1 VNQCIH
7 HLFTEQAILTPDA
20 VALVFEDC
28 LLTYRE
34 LEDRSNRI
42 AHYLQELGVTP
53 DTLVGICVERSVE
66 MVVGILG
73 ILKAGGAYVPLDPTY
88 PQARR
93 NFILADTKLSIVLT
107 QEHLLAKLPDNSIRI
122 VILDAEI
129 DAIESQSSIEVMSE
143 VKSQNLAY
151 VMYTSGSTGQ
161 PKGVS
166 VIHRGVV
173 RLVNQ
178 TNYVNLTSDR
188 VFLQLAPISFDAS
201 TFEIWGC
208 LLNGGKLA
216 IAPPRALSIDDIGR
230 LIQQHQVNILWLT
243 AGLFHAIV
251 DTKIEIL
258 QPLQQL
264 LAGGDILSV
273 PHVQKFLNTVT
284 NCQLINGY
292 GPTEN
297 TTFTCCYSINLP
309 LESGRSIPIGKPI
322 SHTQVYILDEQLQPV
337 ANGVAG
343 ELYIGGDGLARGY
356 FDRPEL
362 TAEKFILCPH
372 PQPLPQAGGRGARA
386 EGEGGERADSARLY
400 KTGDL
405 TRYLP
410 DGNIEFLGRIDNQV
424 KIRGFRIE
432 LGEIEQTLAQ
442 HPDVRENIVLA
453 HQLETGDKQLVA
465 YIVPQPNRNYAT
477 DKLRSFLQ
485 QRLPDYLIPSAFI
498 ELASLPLTANG
509 KVDRHKLPAP
519 NCERPQLDRAYTTA
533 QTDLERMLVEIW
545 SNLLKIDRVGIDD
558 NFFDLGGTSISILQ
572 VAAAI
577 EQKLGIVNLPI
588 VKLFQHPTISS
599 LAKHLAIEQNPRLV
613 NDGVKSRAQLQ
624 KAAQIKRK
632 R

>member
-7 HLFTEQAILTPDA
+7 HLFTEQFVLTPDA

-28 LLTYRE
+28 QLTYQE
-34 LEDRSNRI
+34 LADRSDRI
-42 AHYLQELGVTP
+42 ARYLQGLGVTP

-88 PQARR
+88 PQERR
-93 NFILADTKLSIVLT
+93 DFILADTKLAIVLT
-107 QEHLLAKLPDNSIRI
+107 QQHLLAKLPDRSVRI
-122 VILDAEI
+122 VILDTEVEAI
-129 DAIESQSSIEVMSE
+129 DLQSSTEVISE
-143 VKSQNLAY
+143 VNSQNLAY

-173 RLVNQ
+173 RLVKQ
-178 TNYVNLTSDR
+178 TNYVNLTDR
-188 VFLQLAPISFDAS
+188 EVFLQLAPISFDAS

-208 LLNGGKLA
+208 LLNGGKLI
-216 IAPPRALSIDDIGR
+216 IAPSRLLSIDEIGK

-243 AGLFHAIV
+243 AGLFHSIV

-297 TTFTCCYSINLP
+297 TTFTCYYPINLP
-309 LESGRSIPIGKPI
+309 LAPGSSIPIGKPI
-322 SHTQVYILDEQLQPV
+322 SRTQVYILDEQLQPV
-337 ANGVAG
+337 ADGVAG

-362 TAEKFILCPH
+362 TAEKFILCPLN
-372 PQPLPQAGGRGARA
+372 PLLGGAGVGSGL
-386 EGEGGERADSARLY
+386 DLLY

-405 TRYLP
+405 ARYLP

-442 HPDVRENIVLA
+442 HPDVRENVVLA
-453 HQLETGDKQLVA
+453 YQLETGDKQLIA
-465 YIVPQPNRNYAT
+465 YIVPQLNSNYSI

-485 QRLPDYLIPSAFI
+485 QRLPDHMIPGVFI
-498 ELASLPLTANG
+498 RLASLPLTPNG

-519 NCERPQLDRAYTTA
+519 SRERPQLDRAYIAA
-533 QTDLERMLVEIW
+533 QTDLERTIGEIW
-545 SNLLKIDRVGIDD
+545 SDLLKIDRVGIDD
-558 NFFDLGGTSISILQ
+558 NFFELGGTSLSILQ
-572 VAAAI
+572 VAATI
-577 EQKLGIVNLPI
+577 EQKLGIENLPI

-599 LAKHLAIEQNPRLV
+599 LAKYLVVEQNPRSA
-613 NDGVKSRAQLQ
+613 NDELKSRAQLQ
-624 KAAQIKRK
+624 KASQARRK

>member
-7 HLFTEQAILTPDA
+7 HLFTEQVARTPDA

-28 LLTYRE
+28 QLTYRG

-42 AHYLQELGVTP
+42 ADYLQTLGVIP

-88 PQARR
+88 PQERR
-93 NFILADTKLSIVLT
+93 DFILADTKLSIVLT
-107 QEHLLAKLPDNSIRI
+107 QQHLLAKLPHDSVRI
-122 VILDAEI
+122 VILDPNIEPI
-129 DAIESQSSIEVMSE
+129 DSHYTQVISE
-143 VKSQNLAY
+143 VNSQNLAY

-166 VIHRGVV
+166 IIHRGVV
-173 RLVNQ
+173 RLVKT
-178 TNYVNLTSDR
+178 TNYVNLTDR
-188 VFLQLAPISFDAS
+188 EVFLQLAPISFDAS

-208 LLNGGKLA
+208 LLNGGKLI
-216 IAPPRALSIDDIGR
+216 IAPSRLLSIDEIGK
-230 LIQQHQVNILWLT
+230 LIQQYQVNILWLT

-251 DTKIEIL
+251 DTKLEVL
-258 QPLQQL
+258 KPLRQL
-264 LAGGDILSV
+264 LAGGDVLSV
-273 PHVQKFLNTVT
+273 PHVRKFLETIDS
-284 NCQLINGY
+284 CQLINGY

-297 TTFTCCYSINLP
+297 TTFTCCYPINLP
-309 LESGRSIPIGKPI
+309 LEPGRSIPIGKPI
-322 SHTQVYILDEQLQPV
+322 SNTQVYILNEQLQLV
-337 ANGVAG
+337 TDGVAG

-362 TAEKFILCPH
+362 TAEKFIPS
-372 PQPLPQAGGRGARA
+372 PFMPLRGGASNPLLGGAGVG
-386 EGEGGERADSARLY
+386 SSCLY

-405 TRYLP
+405 ARYLP

-442 HPDVRENIVLA
+442 HPDVRENVVLA
-453 HQLETGDKQLVA
+453 QQLATGDKQLVA
-465 YIVPQPNRNYAT
+465 YIVPQPNHNYQS
-477 DKLRSFLQ
+477 DRLRSFLQ
-485 QRLPDYLIPSAFI
+485 QQLPDYLIPAVFV
-498 ELASLPLTANG
+498 ELASLPLTPNG
-509 KVDRHKLPAP
+509 KVDRHKLPAL
-519 NCERPQLDRAYTTA
+519 NREHLQIDRVDITA

-545 SNLLKIDRVGIDD
+545 SDLLKIDRVGIDN
-558 NFFDLGGTSISILQ
+558 NFFDLGGTSLSILQ

-577 EQKLGIVNLPI
+577 EQKLGITNIPI
-588 VKLFQHPTISS
+588 VKLFQYPTISS
-599 LAKHLAIEQNPRLV
+599 LAKYLGVEQNPRSANAEL
-613 NDGVKSRAQLQ
+613 KSRAQLQ
-624 KAAQIKRK
+624 KAAQARRK